1 MISKAIEDY
10 EKFLELWKDTDP
22 GILMVLWDQAFQTFI
37 I

>member
-22 GILMVLWDQAFQTFI
+22 GILMVLWDQTFKTFI